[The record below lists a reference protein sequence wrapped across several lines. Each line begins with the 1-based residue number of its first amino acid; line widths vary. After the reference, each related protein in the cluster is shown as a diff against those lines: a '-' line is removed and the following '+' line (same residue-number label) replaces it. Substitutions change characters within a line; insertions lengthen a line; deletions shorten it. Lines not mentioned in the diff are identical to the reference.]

1 MKIKADWILPDLKQA
16 QKRTKKEVER
26 IDHFEIPEN
35 ARFIGQGKKYYISTF
50 GCQANE
56 RDSET
61 LAGILDM
68 MEFVPCDDPSQADL
82 VLINTCAVR
91 QNAEEKVLGEVGN
104 LKRFYRDNKDFVI
117 GICGCMAQEEAL
129 VQKIITTYPQVRL
142 MFGTHNIQDL
152 PNMLYR
158 VMFQH
163 ERLIQV
169 YSKEGEVYENLP
181 VHRFGNY
188 KAWVNIMYGCDKFCT
203 YCIVPY
209 TRGKERS
216 RTMDQVLKEVQEL
229 KDEGY
234 QEITLLGQNV
244 NAYGKDLHTDYD
256 FATLLEETAKIG
268 IPRIR
273 FTTSH
278 PWDFSDAMIDII
290 AKYDNIMPFV
300 HLPMQSGDS
309 DVLKRMGRRY
319 TAESYKELFDKI
331 SSRIPNVAISTD
343 IIVGFPNE
351 TDEQFQHTLDMM
363 KYCKFD
369 NAFTFIYSPR
379 EGTPAARME
388 DSISKETKSKRLAIL
403 NKTWNDFAL
412 EKNQAYVGRT
422 VKVLVD
428 GPSKKNE
435 NVYTGYTDTNKIVN
449 FTGENIAVGQIV
461 DVKIECA
468 KTFSLDGKAV

>member
-244 NAYGKDLHTDYD
+244 NAYGKDLRTDYD

-351 TDEQFQHTLDMM
+351 TDEQFQHTLDMV

-461 DVKIECA
+461 DVEIECA